1 MPVNRAPALKVEA
14 QVGLFQTVRPMKA
27 HQAIP
32 AAVVVADNSIMLMA
46 ATWLALDRLL
56 SFQEGR
62 QLVALVQ
69 EQIMTLGAAP
79 FISEAVAAVTA
90 FTELAGMAVTEV
102 LDQRRRAVLQQVME
116 PVAAVVETVFPL
128 AALVALEPQA

>member
-1 MPVNRAPALKVEA
+1 MPVNRAAALKAEA

-69 EQIMTLGAAP
+69 EQIMTMGLAFG
-79 FISEAVAAVTA
+79 SVAVAAVTA

-116 PVAAVVETVFPL
+116 PVAAVVEMV
-128 AALVALEPQA
+128 